1 MLNNNLKIDRRTFV
15 KGVVVASALASGV
28 APLSAKT
35 FNINKDH
42 DLYGTWY

>member
-28 APLSAKT
+28 VPTRK
-35 FNINKDH
+35 NYIKV
-42 DLYGTWY
+42 